1 MDKDTTPQ
9 SATTATQDRLALT
22 ARILISAIFILAGA
36 NKLFEPAATIGYIQ
50 SVGMPLPQIAYGG
63 AVVIELVGGL
73 AILAGFK
80 TRPVAY
86 ALAGFSILTAL
97 VFHNQIADQT
107 QFVMF
112 FKNLG
117 LAGGFLLL
125 AAFGPGRLSIDKG

>member
-1 MDKDTTPQ
+1 MDNTASSP
-9 SATTATQDRLALT
+9 SATTAAQDRLALA

-36 NKLFEPAATIGYIQ
+36 NKLFEPAGTIGYIE
-50 SVGMPLPQIAYGG
+50 SVGMPLPQVAYGG

-80 TRPVAY
+80 TRLVAY
-86 ALAGFSILTAL
+86 ALAAFSIVTAL

-125 AAFGPGRLSIDKG
+125 AAFGPGRLSIDKQ